1 MSHGSGIV
9 VSKQLTESFGSNLTS
24 NQYRIFKVEI
34 QNETELV
41 DVASHPVSGD
51 WEQDF
56 SSVVGLLEAT
66 EPCFVLYRLDSQNNL
81 GFEWVLITYVPDKA
95 KVRQKMV
102 YSATKASL
110 KMSLGGGRFAQEIHA
125 TTPSDLS
132 LDSYKKYIA
141 HQQAEAPLTRA
152 EIDRKEE
159 EEQGVFVGGGG
170 TGSAANSG
178 VAFPVDSEVTSAL
191 ASLKSGKITYVGV
204 VVNVQ
209 AERIQL
215 GSTSNVSIYEVGQ
228 SVPIDE
234 PRFHFFNWNHV
245 HDGETLNSVVF
256 VYSCPDGSGGT
267 KSAPVRQRMLY
278 SASKSHAIDIGVK
291 AGLEIAG
298 KFEINNSGEL
308 TEQLLANEIHP
319 KPVAKKEAFARPKAA
334 GRGPRKLTGRE

>member
-9 VSKQLTESFGSNLTS
+9 VSKQLTESFGANLTS
-24 NQYRIFKVEI
+24 NQYRVFKVQI
-34 QNETELV
+34 QNEAELV
-41 DVASHPVSGD
+41 DVAQQGVSGD

-56 SSVVGLLEAT
+56 ASVAPLLEAT
-66 EPCFVLYRLDSQNNL
+66 EPCFILYRLDSSNNL
-81 GFEWVLITYVPDKA
+81 GHEWVLITYVPDKA

-102 YSATKASL
+102 YSSTKASL
-110 KMSLGGGRFAQEIHA
+110 KMSLGGGRFSQEIHA
-125 TTPSDLS
+125 TTPNDLT

-178 VAFPVDSEVTSAL
+178 VAFPVDADVMTAL
-191 ASLKSGKITYVGV
+191 ASLNSGKVTYVGV

-209 AERIQL
+209 AEKIQL
-215 GSTSNVSIYEVGQ
+215 ASTSNIAIAQVGAQ
-228 SVPIDE
+228 VPNDE
-234 PRFHFFNWNHV
+234 PRFHFFKWNHV
-245 HDGETLNSVVF
+245 HEGYELNSVLF

-278 SASKSHAIDIGVK
+278 SASKAHVQDLGVK
-291 AGLEIAG
+291 AGLELVG
-298 KFEINNSGEL
+298 KFEINNGGEF
-308 TEQLLANEIHP
+308 TETMVSNELHP
-319 KPVAKKEAFARPKAA
+319 KPVEEKKAFARPKAA
-334 GRGPRKLTGRE
+334 GRGPRKLTGRD